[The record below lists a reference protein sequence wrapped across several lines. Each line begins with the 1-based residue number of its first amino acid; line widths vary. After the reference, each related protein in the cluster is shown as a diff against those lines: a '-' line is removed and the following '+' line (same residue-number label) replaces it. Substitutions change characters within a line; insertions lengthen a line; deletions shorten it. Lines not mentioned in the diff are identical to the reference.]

1 MKIIR
6 TNVAVLFLMLSVSLI
21 QQNHAHTRHVRGNG
35 LEDVRE
41 LRYLD
46 TSDVEKIVGVST
58 NNVKEE
64 TNVQRCATPEM
75 TEKDRI
81 DRAKALALYEAKKD
95 KLGAMYNA
103 NSPKVIPVCIHVVG
117 RRISKRKLNKD
128 FAALNKAY
136 STGSCCDSSLDW
148 CNGECNT
155 VDTNIRFVMA
165 KSIFKL
171 IVGTTK
177 RPSSLFSCVTWT
189 PIGSLRPGTISEALT
204 KAVLRRGGSK
214 TLNIYYTSIGD
225 GIAGYAY
232 PPSILDSEPLLD
244 GVVIDVKARV
254 DGPIQKFNEGDTLA
268 HEVG

>member
-41 LRYLD
+41 LRYLE
-46 TSDVEKIVGVST
+46 TSDLEKIVGVST
-58 NNVKEE
+58 SNVQEA
-64 TNVQRCATPEM
+64 NVQRCATPEM

-177 RPSSLFSCVTWT
+177 RPSSLFSCVTWIPT
-189 PIGSLRPGTISEALT
+189 GAPLKRDGLEEVLAKAL
-204 KAVLRRGGSK
+204 LRRGGSS

-225 GIAGYAY
+225 GVMGYAY
-232 PPSILDSEPLLD
+232 HPKILNSEPILD
-244 GVVIDVKARV
+244 GVVIDWRARV
-254 DGPIQKFNEGDTLA
+254 DGPIKKFNEGDTLA